1 MFNFLKTSLFFLISL
16 VAAIQVLAAGY
27 SIPVMKCSGLITAVE
42 QNINKKNKVILEHL
56 ANKYSS
62 LNSGYEIA
70 SFMKE
75 SIEAKIRVETAINML
90 METPYV
96 KKMSFPKEE
105 LEAAYMET
113 FQTFKTR
120 DLSFDLVAAKII
132 KNVSVYRE
140 GKKTFTEERPY
151 DSVLEILGVKN
162 QCRLGSCWAY
172 ASMTTVELAMKHFRS
187 LAENHPQKFGHMKEL
202 SEDQLRLA
210 TEHFYALYVIN
221 EVKKLVKSG
230 RYDAK
235 EEIFQQ
241 GGWFKSFMAFA
252 INFGTGVPEGQWA
265 PFKSYKKAMFKDQF
279 LDGLKAIAAR
289 HHEVLEEIKSSNASS
304 KEKRAKIEE
313 ETKLAFNEIE
323 ANVESYTKDLDSSLI
338 RTKGGKF
345 TPQEFHRRY
354 LASMVQGLEFWQIS
368 SFTELKAY
376 SNSARVSIIDI
387 NKNSRLR
394 EEYFDYPTTT
404 NYVRK
409 ADFEK
414 VIRNSIDKGLSVY
427 ISINVPVNRYT
438 DPKTGKSFE
447 VINGQNGLTTQEFAP
462 NQKLKSRGG
471 HAVVVVGYELDAKG
485 KIATL
490 LIQNS
495 WGTEHGDS
503 GLLHFDISFINN
515 NLRQAV
521 TFKIPE
527 FDPLHN

>member
-1 MFNFLKTSLFFLISL
+1 MFYFLRSLPFFLVSL
-16 VAAIQVLAAGY
+16 LAALQVLAANY
-27 SIPVMKCSGLITAVE
+27 SIPVMKCSTLMSAVE
-42 QNINKKNKVILEHL
+42 QNITEKNKKVLEHL

-75 SIEAKIRVETAINML
+75 AVEAKVRTETAINML
-90 METPYV
+90 VETPYV
-96 KKMSFPKEE
+96 KKMNFPREE
-105 LEAAYMET
+105 LESAFQEI
-113 FQTFKTR
+113 FQTHKLR
-120 DLSFDLVAAKII
+120 DLNFEIVSAKVI
-132 KNVSVYRE
+132 KNLSVYRE
-140 GKKTFTEERPY
+140 GKKTYTSERPY

-172 ASMTTVELAMKHFRS
+172 ASMTTVELAMKHFRT
-187 LAENHPQKFGHMKEL
+187 LADVFPEKFGHMKEL
-202 SEDQLRLA
+202 TDEQLRLA

-230 RYDAK
+230 RFDAK

-241 GGWFKSFMAFA
+241 GGWFKNFMAFA
-252 INFGTGVPEGQWA
+252 MNFGTGVPEAQWA

-289 HHEVLEEIKSSNASS
+289 HHEILQEIRNSEATS
-304 KEKRAKIEE
+304 KEKAKRIEE

-323 ANVESYTKDLDSSLI
+323 ASVESYTKDLDSSLI
-338 RTKGGKF
+338 QVKGKSF
-345 TPQEFHRRY
+345 SPREFHERY
-354 LASMVQGLEFWQIS
+354 LGSMVEGLDFWNIS
-368 SFTELKAY
+368 HVTETNVY
-376 SNSARVSIIDI
+376 TNSARVSIIDV
-387 NKNSRLR
+387 NKSSRLK
-394 EEYFDYPTTT
+394 EEYFSYPTTM
-404 NYVRK
+404 NYVRE

-438 DPKTGKSFE
+438 DPKTGKSYE

-462 NQKLKSRGG
+462 NTKLKSRGG

-495 WGTEHGDS
+495 WGTEHGDK
-503 GLLHFDISFINN
+503 GLLHFDISFVKN

-521 TFKIPE
+521 TFKIPD
-527 FDPLHN
+527 FNPLHD